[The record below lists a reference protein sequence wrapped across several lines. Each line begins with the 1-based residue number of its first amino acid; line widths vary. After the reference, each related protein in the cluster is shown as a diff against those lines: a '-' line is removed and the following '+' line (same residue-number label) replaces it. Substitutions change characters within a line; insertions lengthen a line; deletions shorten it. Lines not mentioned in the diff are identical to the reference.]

1 MLSADT
7 PAENAHLGL
16 RSAVQA
22 VLFGAAVQRR
32 VHFMRNVLARVPK
45 GNSEMVAAA
54 FAQAHPAVA
63 AHVSVLSTR
72 HPGRQA
78 FIGTAKQRALWQEQ
92 QAEVFEQAGTLLG
105 YRERSDTRARP

>member
-1 MLSADT
+1 MLLLSRL
-7 PAENAHLGL
+7 EVVL
-16 RSAVQA
+16 
-22 VLFGAAVQRR
+22 LFGRHGQRSWD
-32 VHFMRNVLARVPK
+32 LL
-45 GNSEMVAAA
+45 
-54 FAQAHPAVA
+54 AQAHPAVA